1 MSKMNKLTVMEEI
14 QESIRDLVKSQKE
27 TARQQKETDLQV
39 KQTSKTV
46 GDMTNKWGL
55 LTEQF
60 AKSKLPLV
68 LEQFG
73 YSNFMI
79 HDRAVSFRKNETQ
92 KYEYD
97 IITVNGEVV
106 VPVEV
111 KYNLHTEDVDKHI
124 ERLYSF
130 REDLPNLAREKV
142 FGAMVCI
149 LLNDDAKKYA
159 IEKGLLLIQVA
170 GEASNDSKVLNPQ
183 NFQLKNFI

>member
-1 MSKMNKLTVMEEI
+1 MSKLSLMEEV

-27 TARQQKETDLQV
+27 TDLQV
-39 KQTSKTV
+39 KRTSKTV
-46 GDMTNKWGL
+46 GEMANKWGL

-60 AKSKLPLV
+60 AKSKLPQV

-73 YSNFMI
+73 YSNFII
-79 HDRAVSFRKNETQ
+79 HDRSVSFRKDGTQ

-97 IITVNGEVV
+97 IIAVNGEAV

-111 KYNLHTEDVDKHI
+111 KYNLHTKDVDKHI
-124 ERLYSF
+124 ERLRSF
-130 REDLPNLAREKV
+130 RDDMPNLAREKV
-142 FGAMVCI
+142 FGAMVCV
-149 LLNDDAKKYA
+149 LLSDDVKQYA

-170 GEASNDSKVLNPQ
+170 GEASNDSRVLNPE